1 MRKIFKT
8 CFIALALFSLTTPL
22 WALAQNNALIDQQTE
37 ILNQIGSKSNY
48 GAVLDATE
56 AQNALANR
64 IGNVATIILG
74 FLGVI
79 FLFFVTYSG
88 IQWMTAGGNEERITK
103 AKNRMVRAAVGLI
116 IVVSAYAISTF
127 VIDKVS
133 KPSNAPSLQA
143 SCETFSN
150 ETDCNAN
157 VLCTWQIDTCVDVN
171 TDGDIDGDI
180 DA

>member
-48 GAVLDATE
+48 GTVLDATE
-56 AQNALANR
+56 AQNVLANK

-116 IVVSAYAISTF
+116 IVVSAYAISAF
-127 VIDKVS
+127 VIS
-133 KPSNAPSLQA
+133 KLQPNPVVETPAQPAPPPINCNTYNNIGE
-143 SCETFSN
+143 CELHGCHWEEPECF
-150 ETDCNAN
+150 
-157 VLCTWQIDTCVDVN
+157 
-171 TDGDIDGDI
+171 
-180 DA
+180 